1 MADFDL
7 CDASERLKAW
17 AARTPE
23 VDYLAV
29 FGSRVRGD
37 YRPDSDLDIA
47 IEVVGE
53 GGEIATFIFGHTQWK
68 AEIEKLLGFAPVHLT
83 PRRDVVTC
91 LMADNCVVLFERPPE
106 PLDLSNVL
114 TWDDDGNILP
124 LRPPGA

>member
-7 CDASERLKAW
+7 RNARERLKAW
-17 AARTPE
+17 AARTLQVE
-23 VDYLAV
+23 YLAV

-53 GGEIATFIFGHTQWK
+53 GGEIATFMFGHDHWK

-83 PRRDVVTC
+83 PRRDVVSRLT
-91 LMADNCVVLFERPPE
+91 AD
-106 PLDLSNVL
+106 S
-114 TWDDDGNILP
+114 
-124 LRPPGA
+124 